1 MARHGRRGLIWQT
14 RGATRSNTNGLM
26 LGTRQRKLWRVF
38 HLMKAEKR
46 AMAYDDGPTTKLIMQ
61 LIKENPGASDDVI
74 LKLFNAAVEAD
85 PDLRRRMALAVF
97 NEPWD
102 KLHPAN

>member
-1 MARHGRRGLIWQT
+1 
-14 RGATRSNTNGLM
+14 M

-61 LIKENPGASDDVI
+61 LIKENPAR
-74 LKLFNAAVEAD
+74 LTT
-85 PDLRRRMALAVF
+85 
-97 NEPWD
+97 
-102 KLHPAN
+102 